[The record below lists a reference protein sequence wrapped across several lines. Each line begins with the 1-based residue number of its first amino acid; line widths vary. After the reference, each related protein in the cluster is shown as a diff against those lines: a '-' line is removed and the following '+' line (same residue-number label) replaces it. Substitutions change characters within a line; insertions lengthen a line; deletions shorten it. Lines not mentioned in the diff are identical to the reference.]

1 MIKKIIVTACFFFT
15 LVSFAQS
22 GTASPYSYFGIGDVR
37 FKGTL
42 EIRSMA
48 GIGVEQDSIHI
59 NILNPASFAAMRL
72 TTFTMGGS
80 YTGTK
85 LKTDTETASA
95 TRTTLDYLAVALP
108 LGKMGVGFGL
118 LPYSSV
124 GYNIESLGTDGNIN
138 NNRLTGSGGLNKAF
152 FSFGYTIMPNFL
164 IGADMQYNFGRIENT
179 NLEFITEVPIGTLE
193 ENEANLR
200 GLNFN
205 FGAMYKGKINKKL
218 NYYTSLTFMPQS
230 TLVSRNSRTISTVQ
244 YNSEYSLIKTD
255 ALPVV
260 ESKVDL
266 SIANKTTFGAGIGQS
281 KKWMVGSQIIYQNTG
296 KLANDFNTASNV
308 SYQSNINYSI
318 GGYYIPNYNV
328 FSKYYEKITYRAGLK
343 YNRTGTVVN
352 SKSINEQGV
361 TFGFGLPTTNG
372 NFSNFNIGLEFGK
385 KGTTSSGLIQE
396 NYGIFSMSFSL
407 NDKWFRQRKID

>member
-1 MIKKIIVTACFFFT
+1 MIKKIIVAACFFFT

-48 GIGVEQDSIHI
+48 GVGVEQDSIHI

-85 LKTDTETASA
+85 LKTDTENAKA
-95 TRTTLDYLAVALP
+95 NRTSLDYLAVALP

-124 GYNIESLGTDGNIN
+124 GYNIESVSTDGNVN

-152 FSFGYTIMPNFL
+152 FSFGYTIMPGL
-164 IGADMQYNFGRIENT
+164 LVGADMQYNFGRIQNT
-179 NLEFITEVPIGTLE
+179 NAEFITEVAIGTLE
-193 ENEANLR
+193 ENDADLR
-200 GLNFN
+200 GLSFN
-205 FGAMYKGKINKKL
+205 FGAMYKGKINSKL

-230 TLVSRNSRTISTVQ
+230 TLVSRNTRAIFTVQ
-244 YNSEYSLIKTD
+244 YDSNNNLVKTD

-260 ESKVDL
+260 ETKKDL
-266 SIANKTTFGAGIGQS
+266 SIANKTTFGVGIGQS
-281 KKWMVGSQIIYQNTG
+281 KKWMIGSQIIYQNTSA
-296 KLANDFNTASNV
+296 LANDFNTASNV
-308 SYQSNINYSI
+308 SYESNINYSI

-328 FSKYYEKITYRAGLK
+328 FSKYYQKITYRGGLK
-343 YNRTGTVVN
+343 FNRTGTIVN
-352 SKSINEQGV
+352 SQSIDEKGI
-361 TFGFGLPTTNG
+361 TIGFGLPATNG

-385 KGTTSSGLIQE
+385 KGTTASGLIQE
-396 NYGIFSMSFSL
+396 NYGIFSLSFSL